1 MSRSYLSANVYC
13 RRVFGCKVYKLALS
27 AATTCPN
34 RDGAVG
40 VGGCTF
46 CSAGGSG
53 DFAASASLP
62 VTDQIEAAKRT
73 LGAKGEGLK
82 YIAYFQSF
90 TGTYGDL
97 YKLERIYALAAAQ
110 PDIVGLSIAT
120 RPDCLGP
127 EALDMLGRLAART
140 TLWVELGLQTSN
152 EETAVRVNRC
162 YSLAAYEK
170 ATEDLAAMNVH
181 RITHVILGLPGE
193 GREDMLQTVRYAGQR
208 TDGIKLQLM
217 HVLEGT
223 ALAESFRRG
232 EFQTLEP
239 EEYYELVADA
249 LEILPEDV
257 VIHRLTGDGAK
268 RDLIAPLWS
277 ADKKRVL
284 AELNRVLRRRGIR
297 PAER

>member
-1 MSRSYLSANVYC
+1 
-13 RRVFGCKVYKLALS
+13 
-27 AATTCPN
+27 
-34 RDGAVG
+34 
-40 VGGCTF
+40 
-46 CSAGGSG
+46 
-53 DFAASASLP
+53 
-62 VTDQIEAAKRT
+62 
-73 LGAKGEGLK
+73 
-82 YIAYFQSF
+82 
-90 TGTYGDL
+90 
-97 YKLERIYALAAAQ
+97 
-110 PDIVGLSIAT
+110 
-120 RPDCLGP
+120 
-127 EALDMLGRLAART
+127 
-140 TLWVELGLQTSN
+140 
-152 EETAVRVNRC
+152 
-162 YSLAAYEK
+162 
-170 ATEDLAAMNVH
+170 MNVH

-223 ALAESFRRG
+223 ALADSFRRG

-297 PAER
+297 PAQR